1 MNSDFNHSAAPQLS
15 GTQSEAHNAELSV
28 DPQFHAYL
36 REPPRIS
43 YTHPDDPW
51 LRRRL
56 VSSLEVLLGRNKIE
70 ETYYRLKEAPFSIA
84 DFFGSALREADITVE
99 LDQSK
104 LDAIPRSGPLLFVA
118 NHPFGVVDGMVLC
131 DIAAQVRGDLR
142 IMLHSLLCQD
152 RQLAPYFLPIDFTQ
166 NKQATKTNI
175 RSKQLALEY
184 LAQDIPVLIFP
195 SGMVSTADKFGFG
208 KVEDAP
214 WTTFAAKIIR
224 DAEATV
230 VPIHFHGRNSRLFH
244 IASHIAEPLRMALL
258 VSEALKKFGTR
269 VRVDVG
275 DPIPFSQLSEHRSR
289 QALTSHL
296 YSMVRELG
304 QAQRR

>member
-1 MNSDFNHSAAPQLS
+1 VLD
-15 GTQSEAHNAELSV
+15 SEIRTSTIERTIDA
-28 DPQFHAYL
+28 QFDAYL

-43 YTHPDDPW
+43 YTDPDDPW
-51 LRRRL
+51 LVRRL
-56 VSSLEVLLGRNKIE
+56 VSSLELLLGRNKIE
-70 ETYYRLKEAPFSIA
+70 KTYARLKESPFTIV
-84 DFFGSALREADITVE
+84 DFFSNALREAEIDVA
-99 LDQSK
+99 LDK
-104 LDAIPRSGPLLFVA
+104 NTLAEIPRSGPLLFVA

-131 DIAAQVRGDLR
+131 DIAAKVRGDLR
-142 IMLHSLLCQD
+142 IMLNSLLCQD
-152 RQLAPYFLPIDFTQ
+152 RQLAPYFLPIDFSQ
-166 NKQATKTNI
+166 NKTATKTNI

-184 LAQDIPVLIFP
+184 LGQDIPVLIFP

-208 KVEDAP
+208 KVKDAP

-230 VPIHFHGRNSRLFH
+230 VPIHFHGQNSRVFH

-269 VRVDVG
+269 VQVQIG
-275 DPIPFSQLSEHRSR
+275 SPLPYSQLSKYTSR

-296 YSMVRELG
+296 YSIVHQLG
-304 QAQRR
+304 QEAKH